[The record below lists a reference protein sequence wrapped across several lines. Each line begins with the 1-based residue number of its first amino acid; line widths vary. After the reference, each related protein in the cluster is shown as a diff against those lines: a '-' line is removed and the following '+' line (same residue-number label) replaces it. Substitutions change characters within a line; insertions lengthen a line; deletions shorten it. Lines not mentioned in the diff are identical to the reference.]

1 MTKTHREGFTLIEL
15 LVVIAIIA
23 ILIGLLLPAV
33 QKVREAAAR
42 MSCQNNLKQIGLA
55 VHSYHDAYQKT
66 PPTYTGTSSGPPTGQ
81 PYNSWMAFIL
91 PYLEQENVKR
101 AYDLTKN
108 SYDPVNA
115 AIISTRIKV
124 YECPSS
130 ANGPHTETYTATH
143 PTLGTYTYTN
153 AATTDYSVVY
163 SISPQLVNSGLI
175 PTPVSNRLSII
186 TVPEISFTSVTD
198 GLSNTLMVAENAN
211 RPQQWRAGKM
221 TDPAGSPGGAW
232 AFFSKWLS
240 ITGSTLDGAATP
252 GPCPLNC
259 RNDNTSI
266 YSQHTGGANA
276 VFGDGSVRFLKQS
289 MSIQT
294 LAAMVTRENGEA
306 YSDN

>member
-1 MTKTHREGFTLIEL
+1 MKKTDREGFTLIEL

-55 VHSYHDAYQKT
+55 IHNYHDSYQKT
-66 PPTYTGTSSGPPTGQ
+66 PPTYTGTGSGAPTGQ
-81 PYNSWMAFIL
+81 PYNSWMAFVL
-91 PYLEQENVKR
+91 PYIEQDNVKR
-101 AYDLTKN
+101 AYNLN
-108 SYDPVNA
+108 LNCYDPGNT
-115 AIISTRIKV
+115 AIISTRVKV

-130 ANGPHTETYTATH
+130 ANAPHTETYTFTH

-153 AATTDYSVVY
+153 AATSDYTAVY

-175 PTPVSNRLSII
+175 PTPVGSRLSII
-186 TVPEISFTSVTD
+186 TVPEIAFTSVTD
-198 GLSNTLMVAENAN
+198 GLSNTIMVAENAN

-221 TDPAGSPGGAW
+221 TDPIASQGGAW
-232 AFFSKWLS
+232 AHFKSLT
-240 ITGSTLDGAATP
+240 ITGSTYDGVTTP
-252 GPCPLNC
+252 GPCAINC
-259 RNDNTSI
+259 RNDMFGI
-266 YSQHTGGANA
+266 YAQHTGGANA

-294 LAAMVTRENGEA
+294 LAAMVTRENGDV